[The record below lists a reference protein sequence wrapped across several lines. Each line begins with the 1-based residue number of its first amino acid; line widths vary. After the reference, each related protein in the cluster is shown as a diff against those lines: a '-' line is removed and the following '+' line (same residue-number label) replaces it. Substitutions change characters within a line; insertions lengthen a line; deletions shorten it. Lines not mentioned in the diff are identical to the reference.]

1 MLALKIFL
9 AKVMPKY
16 RVLQSEK
23 SNMGDLKVT
32 QSNQKITSTVTS
44 FCTDVCDWTV

>member
-16 RVLQSEK
+16 RVVQSEK
-23 SNMGDLKVT
+23 TNTGDLKVT
-32 QSNQKITSTVTS
+32 QV
-44 FCTDVCDWTV
+44 